1 VEEIAMSKKKILV
14 VDDSSTVRQ
23 QVAQVLSQS
32 GFEVLEA
39 ADGQLGA
46 EVIAKEALACVI
58 CDVNMP
64 RMNGIEMVTTVKSHP
79 ENAGLPILMLT
90 TDGQPALIKRA
101 KEAGARGWM
110 VKPFNPTQLV
120 AAVKKLSG
128 AT

>member
-1 VEEIAMSKKKILV
+1 MSKKKILV

-23 QVAQVLSQS
+23 QVAQVLTQV

-46 EVIAKEALACVI
+46 ELIAKEGALAVVI

-64 RMNGIEMVTTVKSHP
+64 RMNGIEMVTTVKSRP
-79 ENAGLPILMLT
+79 EHAALPILMLT

-120 AAVKKLSG
+120 AAVKKLAG